1 MKSKS
6 GRVSEIRELQEKLGT
21 LCSRVDHLENLS
33 SRYNNNNGE
42 LKVVITEQPSDVE
55 NRQEQPVYT
64 FFSLIFFNLKK
75 REQNLLIIKKIN

>member
-33 SRYNNNNGE
+33 SRYNNKNGE
-42 LKVVITEQPSDVE
+42 LQVVTTEQSSDVG
-55 NRQEQPVYT
+55 NRQEQQVNS
-64 FFSLIFFNLKK
+64 FFDNFFLFKK
-75 REQNLLIIKKIN
+75 SAY